1 MPSPFEPSAA
11 VSLKPA
17 TTSLAANALLLL
29 LAAITVYLLWGDV
42 NYFLATQKGTLAKAG
57 SVSFLHHLYLSVI
70 PLEIAYFRLATSIL
84 TLAFII
90 FSLRNHQV
98 FSTHTLPVYLY
109 GIAQLTFYVLAM
121 TAILGIL
128 NQVSGNKLFDT
139 TYWSGSTATSLAKSI
154 LVILAMHLMLPVA
167 FLITC
172 YAARARIIKQAK
184 PKADPSPNP

>member
-17 TTSLAANALLLL
+17 TTSLAANFLLLL

-42 NYFLATQKGTLAKAG
+42 NYLLATQKGTLTKAG
-57 SVSFLHHLYLSVI
+57 SVSLLHHLYLSVI
-70 PLEIAYFRLATSIL
+70 PFEIAYFRLATSAL

-109 GIAQLTFYVLAM
+109 GIAQLAFYILAM

-128 NQVSGNKLFDT
+128 NQVSDNRLFDA
-139 TYWSGSTATSLAKSI
+139 TYWSGPIATSLAKSI
-154 LVILAMHLMLPVA
+154 LVIIAMHLTPPIA
-167 FLITC
+167 FLATC
-172 YAARARIIKQAK
+172 HAAKARIIKQAK
-184 PKADPSPNP
+184 T

>member
-29 LAAITVYLLWGDV
+29 LAAITVYLLWGDA
-42 NYFLATQKGTLAKAG
+42 NYLLATQKGTLAKAG

-70 PLEIAYFRLATSIL
+70 PLEIAYFRLATSAL

-109 GIAQLTFYVLAM
+109 GVAQLTFYILAM

-128 NQVSGNKLFDT
+128 NQVSGSKLFDA
-139 TYWSGSTATSLAKSI
+139 TYWSGSTATSLAKSV
-154 LVILAMHLMLPVA
+154 LAILAMHLIPPVA
-167 FLITC
+167 FLTTC
-172 YAARARIIKQAK
+172 YAARARVIKQAK
-184 PKADPSPNP
+184 T

>member
-1 MPSPFEPSAA
+1 MPSPFEPSSA

-29 LAAITVYLLWGDV
+29 LAAITIYLLWGDV
-42 NYFLATQKGTLAKAG
+42 NYFLATQKGALAKAS

-70 PLEIAYFRLATSIL
+70 PLEVAYFRLATSTLI
-84 TLAFII
+84 LAFII

-109 GIAQLTFYVLAM
+109 GIAQLTFHILAM

-128 NQVSGNKLFDT
+128 IQVSGNKLFDAA
-139 TYWSGSTATSLAKSI
+139 YWSGPTAASLAKSI
-154 LVILAMHLMLPVA
+154 LVILVMHLTPPAA
-167 FLITC
+167 FLATC
-172 YAARARIIKQAK
+172 YAAKARIIKQTK
-184 PKADPSPNP
+184 T

>member
-29 LAAITVYLLWGDV
+29 LAAITVYLLWGDA
-42 NYFLATQKGTLAKAG
+42 NYLLAAQKGTLAKAG
-57 SVSFLHHLYLSVI
+57 NVSFLHHLYLSVI
-70 PLEIAYFRLATSIL
+70 PLEIAYFRLATSAL

-98 FSTHTLPVYLY
+98 FSTHILPVYLY
-109 GIAQLTFYVLAM
+109 GIAQLTFYILAM

-128 NQVSGNKLFDT
+128 NQVSGSKLFDA
-139 TYWSGSTATSLAKSI
+139 TYWSGSTATSLAKSV
-154 LVILAMHLMLPVA
+154 LAILAMHLIPPVA
-167 FLITC
+167 FLTTC
-172 YAARARIIKQAK
+172 YAARARVIKQAK
-184 PKADPSPNP
+184 T

>member
-17 TTSLAANALLLL
+17 TTSLAASALLLL
-29 LAAITVYLLWGDV
+29 LAAITAYLLWGDV
-42 NYFLATQKGTLAKAG
+42 NYLLATQKGTLTKAG
-57 SVSFLHHLYLSVI
+57 SVSLLHHLYLSVI
-70 PLEIAYFRLATSIL
+70 PFEIACFRLATSAV

-90 FSLRNHQV
+90 FSVRNHQV

-109 GIAQLTFYVLAM
+109 GITQLTFYILAM

-128 NQVSGNKLFDT
+128 NQVSGNRLFDAA
-139 TYWSGSTATSLAKSI
+139 YWSGPTATSLAKSI
-154 LVILAMHLMLPVA
+154 LVILAMHLIPPAA

-184 PKADPSPNP
+184 T